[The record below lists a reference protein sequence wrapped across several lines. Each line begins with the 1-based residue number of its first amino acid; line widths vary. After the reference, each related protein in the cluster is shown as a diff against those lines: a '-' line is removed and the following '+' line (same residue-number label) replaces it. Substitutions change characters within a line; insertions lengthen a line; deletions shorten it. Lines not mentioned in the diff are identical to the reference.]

1 MYAHIRGTIDELNPT
16 DVVIDCQGVG
26 YLLNIS
32 LQTYSKIKD
41 LKEVKLYTHF
51 IVREDAQLLY
61 GFFDQQERQ
70 AFVYLI
76 SVNGIGSNTARMIL
90 SSMTS
95 DEVYQAILSGNVPA
109 FKAVKG
115 IGAKTAQRIIIDL
128 KDKVGRESDGT
139 EIPDSSYN
147 TKAEEALSALVMLG
161 FARNVANKALQKVI
175 AQNGLGLSVEEL
187 IRLTLKQ
194 L

>member
-95 DEVYQAILSGNVPA
+95 NEVYQAILSGNVPA